1 MKETYAGRKERS
13 MLAAGAV
20 TSANLAT
27 AAPVHEYLATDGPWK
42 TVLQAPKGEILF
54 SQGDPAESVFYI
66 QKGRVKISVTSPQGK
81 EATLAL
87 LKQGDF
93 IGEECIAAVRPVRPA
108 TAVAIL
114 PCTVLRID
122 SQEMMQALD
131 ADKSLARLF
140 QSFLLNRC
148 MLMRA
153 DLIDHLF
160 NSSEKRL
167 ARILLFLSQMEGGD
181 EAIIRHT
188 TQETL
193 AEMVGTT
200 RSRISFFMNRFR
212 RSGYIQYYGHNGE
225 VKVHRSL
232 CNVFLKDAAG
242 DPAVYAGAEARDRGE
257 DVGPKVIHPAV
268 RP

>member
-1 MKETYAGRKERS
+1 MMKEAHVGRRERN
-13 MLAAGAV
+13 MLAGKV
-20 TSANLAT
+20 VPSVDR
-27 AAPVHEYLATDGPWK
+27 AAPPVHEYLVTDGPWK
-42 TVLQAPKGEILF
+42 TVLEVPKGEVIF

-66 QKGRVKISVTSPQGK
+66 QRGRVKISVISPQGK

-93 IGEECIAAVRPVRPA
+93 IGEECIGFARARRPA

-114 PCTVLRID
+114 PCAVLRID
-122 SQEMMQALD
+122 SQEMMQAID
-131 ADKSLARLF
+131 ADKTLAHLF

-148 MLMRA
+148 MLMQA

-181 EAIIRHT
+181 EATIRHT

-212 RSGYIQYYGHNGE
+212 RMGHIQYYGHNGE

-232 CNVFLKDAAG
+232 CNVFLKDAVG
-242 DPAVYAGAEARDRGE
+242 DPAAYAGAEACNRNE
-257 DVGPKVIHPAV
+257 DIGPKVFHPAI